1 MASPLVPTER
11 PIELFCGTWTRTLS
25 TRNFGTFALGAD
37 SNCVVTVEQ
46 LPLDGLGPPTFA
58 PAFAQPAAPPAHGYK
73 LRWSFGRTPDD
84 VRAGY
89 AVEPLFDAVASAS
102 ASPVPSGAGSLSAVP
117 RVIPLRVTYA
127 GTECVGTYQGDLGLM
142 MVHLTSPAA
151 TATVIYRLLDD
162 DTLAVS
168 ITEVPAPA
176 VHKRGEPTIQYGYMF
191 RLPS

>member
-1 MASPLVPTER
+1 MAAPPLVPTER
-11 PIELFCGTWTRTLS
+11 PIELFCGTWKRTLS
-25 TRNFGTFALGAD
+25 TRNFGTFALGQD
-37 SNCVVTVEQ
+37 SNCIVAIEQ
-46 LPLDGLGPPTFA
+46 IPLDSSQLGPPTFA
-58 PAFAQPAAPPAHGYK
+58 PAFAQPAALPSQGYK
-73 LRWSFGRTPDD
+73 LRWSFGRTPHD
-84 VRAGY
+84 VRSGY
-89 AVEPLFDAVASAS
+89 SLEPLFDAVASAH
-102 ASPVPSGAGSLSAVP
+102 SPVPNGAVP

-168 ITEVPAPA
+168 ITEVPAST
-176 VHKRGEPTIQYGYMF
+176 VKRAEPTVQYGYCF